1 MQKKSA
7 AISDT
12 KTYID
17 IRKHSRSPTDTWAA
31 WTNRGHRDFEPLDYP
46 LPLWYNGNCVGG
58 GHKLRTAK
66 GENLI

>member
-31 WTNRGHRDFEPLDYP
+31 WTNRGQIHYLNAAMLEIITP
-46 LPLWYNGNCVGG
+46 NM
-58 GHKLRTAK
+58 
-66 GENLI
+66 